1 MHICFLTH
9 EYPKQGFPHG
19 GVGTFIK
26 MLSKNLVSSGVEVSV
41 VGINYSRDD
50 EFENDYGVKVHR
62 LAAKKVKGLTWYL
75 NSSKVNR
82 KLVEI
87 HKADPIDIVES
98 TELGLAFIKKI
109 EGVKYLI
116 RLHGGH
122 HFFADAENK
131 GINRWK
137 SFQEKRSFAKAD
149 KIIGVSNYVLDH
161 TAEYLDFKTKRGPA
175 IYNPV
180 DPDRFYQADQSK
192 MKKGMILFVGTVC
205 EKKGVRQLIQ
215 ALPLIRKEIPE
226 AHVVIAGRDWRFPD
240 GSSYTE
246 WVKQFISEDVK
257 ENVTFTGP
265 VNNEEIPGLIE
276 EAEVCVYPS
285 HMEAMPMA
293 WLEVLAMGKALIG
306 SKAGPGPEIIN
317 DGVTGLLCDP
327 LNPEDIAEKTI
338 RNLKNQEMGFTLGK
352 AARQEVRK
360 RFSIKKL
367 VQQNISFYQSLL

>member
-1 MHICFLTH
+1 
-9 EYPKQGFPHG
+9 
-19 GVGTFIK
+19 

-265 VNNEEIPGLIE
+265 VNTEEVPGLIE